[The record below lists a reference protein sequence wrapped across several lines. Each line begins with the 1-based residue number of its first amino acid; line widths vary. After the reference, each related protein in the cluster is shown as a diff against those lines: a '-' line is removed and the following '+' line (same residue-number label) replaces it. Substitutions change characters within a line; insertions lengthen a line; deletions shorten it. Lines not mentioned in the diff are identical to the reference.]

1 MIALRIR
8 GQSYKNIA
16 TEFNVSEDTVERTL
30 NYAKRAGLVAQFE
43 DQILEELVPAAIE
56 NFKTAMQNGDTQVA
70 LEVFKGTGL
79 LLRPQ
84 ERAKPAIADSDGDE
98 DLEVYIRRIRG
109 GTPGHSLT
117 EPAAAAPALDP
128 RNLPT
133 VAALAI
139 EAPQAALQPP
149 GREDRV
155 PLDAE
160 LVPDDHAADGR

>member
-1 MIALRIR
+1 MIAFRIR
-8 GQSYKNIA
+8 GKSYKDIA
-16 TEFNVSEDTVERTL
+16 AEFNVSEDTVERTL

-84 ERAKPAIADSDGDE
+84 ERAKPTIADGDGDE

-109 GTPGHSLT
+109 GTPGHQLA
-117 EPAAAAPALDP
+117 EPPATAAALDP

-133 VAALAI
+133 VAALPPTAGTPTLR
-139 EAPQAALQPP
+139 AP
-149 GREDRV
+149 GDEDRV

-160 LVPDDHAADGR
+160 LVSDDHPVDAR